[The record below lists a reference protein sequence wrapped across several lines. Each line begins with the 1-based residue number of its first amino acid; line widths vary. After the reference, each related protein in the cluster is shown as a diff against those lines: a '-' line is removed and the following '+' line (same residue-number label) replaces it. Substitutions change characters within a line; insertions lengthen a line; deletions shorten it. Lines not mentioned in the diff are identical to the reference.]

1 MHQNAFHEKLMGMHN
16 LEVVAL
22 PMLAVEHMADHI
34 EVAAENFVVVH
45 IAEQVDSTAEQQ
57 VVRQV
62 GSTEEQQELQQLSP

>member
-1 MHQNAFHEKLMGMHN
+1 MGMHN

-22 PMLAVEHMADHI
+22 PILAAAEMADRI
-34 EVAAENFVVVH
+34 VVVAENFVVVH